1 MASHSGRQTLTQ
13 ARLLFNQQGA
23 VPGGMVAEPILRS
36 WRRCADLGFD
46 MRGVRRA
53 DLMTQGELREAQQRN
68 EALRRLSEPAIA
80 YLRRQAGGSG
90 NLVILSDA
98 QGLVLDSDGD
108 TGFAHRASRVALMP
122 GAPWDE
128 AAAGTNAI
136 GTALVEGRPIAV
148 HGAEHYFEP
157 NRILTCA
164 AVPITDSEGRT
175 LGVLDLSSQA
185 RDVRPDVL
193 ALVRG
198 AVDRIEHQLF
208 ESAYE
213 PCTVLRLHADPA
225 GLGQPG
231 EALLAFQGDLLIGAN
246 RRALQA
252 LALAATAL
260 GVYRYADVFDG
271 DIERCPDATGRVHTR
286 TGAVYHARLR
296 MPRTRAPQPPAAPL
310 SRAPGALAR
319 APAPSFDAAT
329 LGALARAVHL
339 ADAGVSILLQGET
352 GVGKEVFARQIH
364 ARGQRAAG
372 PFVAVNCAA
381 LPESLIE
388 SELFGYEDGAFT
400 GARRQG
406 SKGLLRQAHGG
417 VLFLDE
423 IGDMPLLL
431 QSRLLRVLQTR
442 EVSPLGAARPV
453 PVDFTLVCATHRP
466 LAHEGPDAPV
476 RPDLYFRIAE
486 YTVTLEPLRA
496 RADRLELL
504 RELWAAQGAGPALPP
519 AIEAVLAAYSWP
531 GNYRQLASV
540 LRTLHVLA
548 GPAGRVDADM
558 LPAEL
563 RGAAS
568 AAKIEAIA
576 SGVDT
581 SGVATSGVATSGETT
596 SGIATPGGDASRT
609 ATTTLAPAG
618 GSGDLHAMT
627 DAAIRAALAEH
638 GGSVSR
644 AARAL
649 GVHRSTVYRRG
660 AAWGLARPK

>member
-1 MASHSGRQTLTQ
+1 MASQSRQHALTQ

-23 VPGGMVAEPILRS
+23 VPGGIVAEPILRS

-53 DLMTQGELREAQQRN
+53 ELMTQGELREAQQRN
-68 EALRRLSEPAIA
+68 EALRRLSEPAMS
-80 YLRRQAGGSG
+80 YLRRQAGGNG

-108 TGFAHRASRVALMP
+108 TGFASRASRVALMP

-164 AVPITDSEGRT
+164 AVPITDSEGRM

-185 RDVRPDVL
+185 REVRPDVL
-193 ALVRG
+193 ALVRA
-198 AVDRIEHQLF
+198 AVDVIEHRLF
-208 ESAYE
+208 EQAYE
-213 PCTVLRLHADPA
+213 RYAVLRLHADA
-225 GLGQPG
+225 SGLGAPG
-231 EALLAFQGDLLIGAN
+231 EGLLAFQGDVLIGAN

-252 LALAATAL
+252 LGLAATAL

-271 DIERCPDATGRVHTR
+271 ELERCPDAAGRVQARAGTS
-286 TGAVYHARLR
+286 YHARLR
-296 MPRTRAPQPPAAPL
+296 LPRSRPPRPVAPALPL
-310 SRAPGALAR
+310 GESPTEAKRPV
-319 APAPSFDAAT
+319 APSFDAAT

-339 ADAGVSILLQGET
+339 SDAGVSILLQGET
-352 GVGKEVFARQIH
+352 GVGKEVFARELH
-364 ARGQRAAG
+364 ARGKRAAG

-453 PVDFTLVCATHRP
+453 PVDFALVCATHRP
-466 LAHEGPDAPV
+466 LAHDGADAPV

-504 RELWAAQGAGPALPP
+504 RGLWAAQGPGPMLPP
-519 AIEAVLAAYSWP
+519 HIEALLAAYSWP
-531 GNYRQLASV
+531 GNYRQLAAV
-540 LRTLHVLA
+540 LRNMHVLA
-548 GPAGRVDADM
+548 GPSGVVDADM
-558 LPAEL
+558 LPVEL
-563 RGAAS
+563 LQ
-568 AAKIEAIA
+568 AK
-576 SGVDT
+576 GLPP
-581 SGVATSGVATSGETT
+581 GLLPTT
-596 SGIATPGGDASRT
+596 GLLPTDVQPTRDAR
-609 ATTTLAPAG
+609 
-618 GSGDLHAMT
+618 HAT
-627 DAAIRAALAEH
+627 DAAAAADSGMEDLQSITDTAIRDALAAH
-638 GGSVSR
+638 GGNVSR

-649 GVHRSTVYRRG
+649 GVHRSTVYRRAG
-660 AAWGLARPK
+660 GLGLARSPGR

>member
-1 MASHSGRQTLTQ
+1 MATHSRQHALTQ

-23 VPGGMVAEPILRS
+23 VPGGLVAEPILRS

-53 DLMTQGELREAQQRN
+53 ELMTQGELREAQQRN
-68 EALRRLSEPAIA
+68 EALRRLSEPAMSL
-80 YLRRQAGGSG
+80 LRRQAGGNG
-90 NLVILSDA
+90 GLVILSDA

-108 TGFAHRASRVALMP
+108 TGFAQRASRVALMP

-175 LGVLDLSSQA
+175 LGVLDLSSPA
-185 RDVRPDVL
+185 RDLRPDVL
-193 ALVRG
+193 ELVRA
-198 AVDRIEHQLF
+198 AVDLIEHRLF
-208 ESAYE
+208 EQAYE
-213 PCTVLRLHADPA
+213 QHAVLRLHVDHA
-225 GLGQPG
+225 GLGAPG
-231 EALLAFQGDLLIGAN
+231 EGLLAFQGDLLIGAN

-252 LALAATAL
+252 LGLAPTAL
-260 GVYRYADVFDG
+260 GVYRYGDVFDG
-271 DIERCPDATGRVHTR
+271 DMERGPDAAGRVHAR
-286 TGAVYHARLR
+286 SGAVYHARLR
-296 MPRTRAPQPPAAPL
+296 WPRSRAPQAPSRPALPPAT
-310 SRAPGALAR
+310 GAR
-319 APAPSFDAAT
+319 PATPNFDAAT

-339 ADAGVSILLQGET
+339 SDAGVSILLQGET
-352 GVGKEVFARQIH
+352 GVGKEVFARELH
-364 ARGQRAAG
+364 ARGKRASG

-388 SELFGYEDGAFT
+388 SELFGYEEGAFT

-423 IGDMPLLL
+423 IGDMPLVL

-453 PVDFTLVCATHRP
+453 SVDFALVCATHRP

-504 RELWAAQGAGPALPP
+504 RGLWAAQGAGPVLP
-519 AIEAVLAAYSWP
+519 ADIEAILAAYAWP
-531 GNYRQLASV
+531 GNYRQLVAV

-548 GPAGRVDADM
+548 GPAGMVDMDM
-558 LPAEL
+558 LPADI
-563 RGAAS
+563 RS
-568 AAKIEAIA
+568 AAA
-576 SGVDT
+576 
-581 SGVATSGVATSGETT
+581 VAQPV
-596 SGIATPGGDASRT
+596 GDAD
-609 ATTTLAPAG
+609 PAN
-618 GSGDLHAMT
+618 LQAMT
-627 DAAIRAALAEH
+627 DAAIRDALAAH
-638 GGSVSR
+638 GGNVSR

-649 GVHRSTVYRRG
+649 GVHRSTLYRRAAALAASG
-660 AAWGLARPK
+660 AR

>member
-1 MASHSGRQTLTQ
+1 MATHSRQHALTQ

-23 VPGGMVAEPILRS
+23 VPGGLVAEPILRS

-53 DLMTQGELREAQQRN
+53 ELMTQGELREAQQRN
-68 EALRRLSEPAIA
+68 EALRRLSEPAMSL
-80 YLRRQAGGSG
+80 LRRLAGGNG
-90 NLVILSDA
+90 GLVILSDA

-108 TGFAHRASRVALMP
+108 TGFAQRASRVALMP

-175 LGVLDLSSQA
+175 LGVLDLSSPA
-185 RDVRPDVL
+185 RDLRPDVL
-193 ALVRG
+193 ELVRA
-198 AVDRIEHQLF
+198 AVDLIEHRLF
-208 ESAYE
+208 EQAYE
-213 PCTVLRLHADPA
+213 QHAVLRLHVDHA
-225 GLGQPG
+225 GLGAPG
-231 EALLAFQGDLLIGAN
+231 EGLLAFQGDLLIGAN

-252 LALAATAL
+252 LGLAPTAL
-260 GVYRYADVFDG
+260 GVYRYGDVFDG
-271 DIERCPDATGRVHTR
+271 DMERGPDAAGRVQAR
-286 TGAVYHARLR
+286 SGAVYHARLR
-296 MPRTRAPQPPAAPL
+296 WPRSRAPQAPARPALPPAT
-310 SRAPGALAR
+310 GAR
-319 APAPSFDAAT
+319 PATPNFDAAT

-339 ADAGVSILLQGET
+339 SDAGVSILLQGET
-352 GVGKEVFARQIH
+352 GVGKEVFARELH
-364 ARGQRAAG
+364 ARGKRASG

-388 SELFGYEDGAFT
+388 SELFGYEEGAFT

-423 IGDMPLLL
+423 IGDMPLVL

-453 PVDFTLVCATHRP
+453 SVDFALVCATHRP

-504 RELWAAQGAGPALPP
+504 RGLWAAQGAGPVLP
-519 AIEAVLAAYSWP
+519 ADIEAILAAYAWP
-531 GNYRQLASV
+531 GNYRQLVAV

-548 GPAGRVDADM
+548 GPAGMVDMDM
-558 LPAEL
+558 LPADI
-563 RGAAS
+563 RSAS
-568 AAKIEAIA
+568 AVPQ
-576 SGVDT
+576 SV
-581 SGVATSGVATSGETT
+581 
-596 SGIATPGGDASRT
+596 GDAD
-609 ATTTLAPAG
+609 PAN
-618 GSGDLHAMT
+618 LQAMT
-627 DAAIRAALAEH
+627 DAAIRDALAAH
-638 GGSVSR
+638 GGNVSR

-649 GVHRSTVYRRG
+649 GVHRSTLYRRAAALAASG
-660 AAWGLARPK
+660 AR

>member
-1 MASHSGRQTLTQ
+1 MATHSRQHALTQ

-23 VPGGMVAEPILRS
+23 VPGGLVAEPILRS

-53 DLMTQGELREAQQRN
+53 ELMTQGELREAQQRN
-68 EALRRLSEPAIA
+68 EALRRLSEPAMSL
-80 YLRRQAGGSG
+80 LRRQAGGNG
-90 NLVILSDA
+90 GLVILSDA

-108 TGFAHRASRVALMP
+108 TGFAQRASRVALMP

-175 LGVLDLSSQA
+175 LGVLDLSSPA
-185 RDVRPDVL
+185 RDLRPDVL
-193 ALVRG
+193 ELVRA
-198 AVDRIEHQLF
+198 AVDLIEHRLF
-208 ESAYE
+208 EQAYE
-213 PCTVLRLHADPA
+213 QHAVLRLHVDHA
-225 GLGQPG
+225 GLGAPG
-231 EALLAFQGDLLIGAN
+231 EGLLAFQGDLLIGAN

-252 LALAATAL
+252 LGLAPTAL
-260 GVYRYADVFDG
+260 GVYRYGDVFDG
-271 DIERCPDATGRVHTR
+271 DMERGPDAAGRVQAR
-286 TGAVYHARLR
+286 SGAVYHARLR
-296 MPRTRAPQPPAAPL
+296 WPRSRAPQAPARPALPPAT
-310 SRAPGALAR
+310 GAR
-319 APAPSFDAAT
+319 PATPNFDAAT

-339 ADAGVSILLQGET
+339 SDAGVSILLQGET
-352 GVGKEVFARQIH
+352 GVGKEVFARELH
-364 ARGQRAAG
+364 ARGKRASG

-388 SELFGYEDGAFT
+388 SELFGYEEGAFT

-423 IGDMPLLL
+423 IGDMPLVL

-453 PVDFTLVCATHRP
+453 SVDFALVCATHRP

-504 RELWAAQGAGPALPP
+504 RGLWAAQGAGPVLP
-519 AIEAVLAAYSWP
+519 ADIEAILAAYAWP
-531 GNYRQLASV
+531 GNYRQLVAV

-548 GPAGRVDADM
+548 GPAGMVDMDM
-558 LPAEL
+558 LPADI
-563 RGAAS
+563 RS
-568 AAKIEAIA
+568 AAA
-576 SGVDT
+576 
-581 SGVATSGVATSGETT
+581 VAQPV
-596 SGIATPGGDASRT
+596 GDAD
-609 ATTTLAPAG
+609 PAN
-618 GSGDLHAMT
+618 LQAMT
-627 DAAIRAALAEH
+627 DAAIRDALAAH
-638 GGSVSR
+638 GGNVSR

-649 GVHRSTVYRRG
+649 GVHRSTLYRRAAALAASG
-660 AAWGLARPK
+660 AR

>member
-1 MASHSGRQTLTQ
+1 MATHSRQHTLTQ

-46 MRGVRRA
+46 MRGVRRTE
-53 DLMTQGELREAQQRN
+53 LMTQGELREAQQRN
-68 EALRRLSEPAIA
+68 EALRRMSEPAMSM
-80 YLRRQAGGSG
+80 LRRQAGGSG
-90 NLVILSDA
+90 SLVILSDA

-108 TGFAHRASRVALMP
+108 VDFAQRASRVALMP
-122 GAPWDE
+122 GAAWDE

-164 AVPITDSEGRT
+164 AVPITDNEGRT
-175 LGVLDLSSQA
+175 VGVLDLSSQA
-185 RDVRPDVL
+185 REIRPEVL
-193 ALVRG
+193 ALVRA
-198 AVDRIEHQLF
+198 AVDLIEHRLF
-208 ESAYE
+208 EQAFD
-213 PCTVLRLHADPA
+213 PHTVLQLHTSPS
-225 GLGQPG
+225 GLGLPG
-231 EALLAFQGDLLIGAN
+231 EGLLAFEGDLLVGAN
-246 RRALQA
+246 RCALQA
-252 LALAATAL
+252 LGLAATAL
-260 GVYRYADVFDG
+260 GVYRYADVFEG
-271 DIERCPDATGRVHTR
+271 DIERGPDAAGRVLTR
-286 TGAVYHARLR
+286 AGAAYHARLR
-296 MPRTRAPQPPAAPL
+296 RPPVRARQAPAAPVAPPAA
-310 SRAPGALAR
+310 SRPAAPN
-319 APAPSFDAAT
+319 FDAAT

-339 ADAGVSILLQGET
+339 SDAGVSILLQGET
-352 GVGKEVFARQIH
+352 GAGKEVFARELH
-364 ARGQRAAG
+364 ARSKRAAG

-453 PVDFTLVCATHRP
+453 PVDFALVCATHRP
-466 LAHEGPDAPV
+466 LAHADADTQGVDTPV

-486 YTVTLEPLRA
+486 YTVTLAPLRA

-504 RELWAAQGAGPALPP
+504 RGLWAAQGAGPRLPP
-519 AIEAVLAAYSWP
+519 DIEAVLLAYSWP
-531 GNYRQLASV
+531 GNYRQMAAV

-558 LPAEL
+558 LPADI
-563 RGAAS
+563 RATPAPAPGAAGDS
-568 AAKIEAIA
+568 AN
-576 SGVDT
+576 
-581 SGVATSGVATSGETT
+581 
-596 SGIATPGGDASRT
+596 
-609 ATTTLAPAG
+609 LQ
-618 GSGDLHAMT
+618 AMT
-627 DAAIRAALAEH
+627 DAAIRDALAAH
-638 GGSVSR
+638 GGNVSR

-649 GVHRSTVYRRG
+649 GVHRSTLYRRMN
-660 AAWGLARPK
+660 A

>member
-1 MASHSGRQTLTQ
+1 MATHSRQHALTQ

-23 VPGGMVAEPILRS
+23 VPGGLVAEPILRS

-53 DLMTQGELREAQQRN
+53 ELMTQGELREAQQRN
-68 EALRRLSEPAIA
+68 EALRRLSEPAMSL
-80 YLRRQAGGSG
+80 LRRQAGGNG
-90 NLVILSDA
+90 GLVILSDA

-108 TGFAHRASRVALMP
+108 TGFAQRASRVALMP

-175 LGVLDLSSQA
+175 LGVLDLSSPA
-185 RDVRPDVL
+185 RDLRPDVL
-193 ALVRG
+193 ELVRA
-198 AVDRIEHQLF
+198 AVDLIEHRLF
-208 ESAYE
+208 EQAYE
-213 PCTVLRLHADPA
+213 QHAVLRLHVDHA
-225 GLGQPG
+225 GLGAPG
-231 EALLAFQGDLLIGAN
+231 EGLLAFQGDLLIGAN

-252 LALAATAL
+252 LGLAPTAL
-260 GVYRYADVFDG
+260 GVYRYGDVFDG
-271 DIERCPDATGRVHTR
+271 DMERGPDAAGRVQAR
-286 TGAVYHARLR
+286 SGAVYHARLR
-296 MPRTRAPQPPAAPL
+296 WPRSRAPQAPARPALPPAT
-310 SRAPGALAR
+310 GAR
-319 APAPSFDAAT
+319 PATPNFDAAT

-339 ADAGVSILLQGET
+339 SDAGVSILLQGET
-352 GVGKEVFARQIH
+352 GVGKEVFARELH
-364 ARGQRAAG
+364 ARGKRASG

-388 SELFGYEDGAFT
+388 SELFGYEEGAFT

-423 IGDMPLLL
+423 IGDMPLVL

-453 PVDFTLVCATHRP
+453 SVDFALVCATHRP

-504 RELWAAQGAGPALPP
+504 RGLWAAQGAGPVLP
-519 AIEAVLAAYSWP
+519 ADIEAILAAYAWP
-531 GNYRQLASV
+531 GNYRQLVAV

-548 GPAGRVDADM
+548 GPAGMVDMDM
-558 LPAEL
+558 LPADI
-563 RGAAS
+563 RSAS
-568 AAKIEAIA
+568 A
-576 SGVDT
+576 
-581 SGVATSGVATSGETT
+581 VAQPV
-596 SGIATPGGDASRT
+596 GDAD
-609 ATTTLAPAG
+609 PAN
-618 GSGDLHAMT
+618 LQAMT
-627 DAAIRAALAEH
+627 DAAIRDALAAH
-638 GGSVSR
+638 GGNVSR

-649 GVHRSTVYRRG
+649 GVHRSTLYRRAAALAASG
-660 AAWGLARPK
+660 AR

>member
-1 MASHSGRQTLTQ
+1 MATHSRQHALTQ

-23 VPGGMVAEPILRS
+23 VPGGLVAEPILRS

-53 DLMTQGELREAQQRN
+53 ELMTQGELREAQQRN
-68 EALRRLSEPAIA
+68 EALRRLSEPAMSL
-80 YLRRQAGGSG
+80 LRRQAGGNG
-90 NLVILSDA
+90 GLVILSDA

-108 TGFAHRASRVALMP
+108 TGFAQRASRVALMP

-175 LGVLDLSSQA
+175 LGVLDLSSPA
-185 RDVRPDVL
+185 RDLRPDVL
-193 ALVRG
+193 ELVRA
-198 AVDRIEHQLF
+198 AVDLIEHRLF
-208 ESAYE
+208 EQAYE
-213 PCTVLRLHADPA
+213 QHAVLRLHVDHA
-225 GLGQPG
+225 GLGAPG
-231 EALLAFQGDLLIGAN
+231 EGLLAFQGDLLIGAN

-252 LALAATAL
+252 LGLAPTAL
-260 GVYRYADVFDG
+260 GVYRYGDVFDG
-271 DIERCPDATGRVHTR
+271 DMERGPDAAGRVQAR
-286 TGAVYHARLR
+286 SGAVYYARLR
-296 MPRTRAPQPPAAPL
+296 WPRSRAPQAPARPALPPAT
-310 SRAPGALAR
+310 GAR
-319 APAPSFDAAT
+319 PATPNFDAAT

-339 ADAGVSILLQGET
+339 SDAGVSILLQGET
-352 GVGKEVFARQIH
+352 GVGKEVFARELH
-364 ARGQRAAG
+364 ARGKRASG

-388 SELFGYEDGAFT
+388 SELFGYEEGAFT

-423 IGDMPLLL
+423 IGDMPLVL

-453 PVDFTLVCATHRP
+453 SVDFALVCATHRP

-504 RELWAAQGAGPALPP
+504 RGLWAAQGAGPVLP
-519 AIEAVLAAYSWP
+519 ADIEAILAAYAWP
-531 GNYRQLASV
+531 GNYRQLVAV

-548 GPAGRVDADM
+548 GPAGMVDMDM
-558 LPAEL
+558 LPADI
-563 RGAAS
+563 RSAS
-568 AAKIEAIA
+568 AVPQ
-576 SGVDT
+576 SV
-581 SGVATSGVATSGETT
+581 
-596 SGIATPGGDASRT
+596 GDAD
-609 ATTTLAPAG
+609 PAN
-618 GSGDLHAMT
+618 LQAMT
-627 DAAIRAALAEH
+627 DAAIRDALAAH
-638 GGSVSR
+638 GGNVSR

-649 GVHRSTVYRRG
+649 GVHRSTLYRRAAALAASG
-660 AAWGLARPK
+660 AR

>member
-1 MASHSGRQTLTQ
+1 MATQSRQHALTQ

-23 VPGGMVAEPILRS
+23 VPGGIVAEPILRS

-53 DLMTQGELREAQQRN
+53 ELMTQGELREAQQRN
-68 EALRRLSEPAIA
+68 EALRRLSEPAMS
-80 YLRRQAGGSG
+80 YLRREAGGSG

-98 QGLVLDSDGD
+98 QGLVLDSGGD
-108 TGFAHRASRVALMP
+108 TGFASRASRVALMP

-185 RDVRPDVL
+185 RDIRPDVL
-193 ALVRG
+193 ERVRA
-198 AVDRIEHQLF
+198 AVDLIEHRLF
-208 ESAYE
+208 EQTYE
-213 PCTVLRLHADPA
+213 HHAVLRLHTDHS
-225 GLGQPG
+225 GLGAPG
-231 EALLAFQGDLLIGAN
+231 EGLLAFQGDLLIGAN

-252 LALAATAL
+252 LGMAATAL

-271 DIERCPDATGRVHTR
+271 DLDRCPDAAGRVHAR
-286 TGAVYHARLR
+286 TGASYHARLR
-296 MPRTRAPQPPAAPL
+296 LPRTRAPQPVAPALPPAGSP
-310 SRAPGALAR
+310 RPV
-319 APAPSFDAAT
+319 APSFDAAT

-352 GVGKEVFARQIH
+352 GVGKEVFARQLH
-364 ARGQRAAG
+364 ARSKRASG

-423 IGDMPLLL
+423 IGDMPLML

-453 PVDFTLVCATHRP
+453 AVDFALVCATHRP
-466 LAHEGPDAPV
+466 LAHAGPDAPV

-486 YTVTLEPLRA
+486 YTVTLEPLRT

-504 RELWAAQGAGPALPP
+504 RALWTAQGPGPVLPP
-519 AIEAVLAAYSWP
+519 QIEARLAAYPWP
-531 GNYRQLASV
+531 GNYRQLAAV

-548 GPAGRVDADM
+548 GPSGVVDADM

-563 RGAAS
+563 AL
-568 AAKIEAIA
+568 
-576 SGVDT
+576 
-581 SGVATSGVATSGETT
+581 
-596 SGIATPGGDASRT
+596 PGGQGRVADAPPSGGGT
-609 ATTTLAPAG
+609 A
-618 GSGDLHAMT
+618 DLQSMA
-627 DAAIRAALAEH
+627 DAAIRDALAAH
-638 GGSVSR
+638 GGNVSR
-644 AARAL
+644 AARML
-649 GVHRSTVYRRG
+649 GVHRSTVYRR
-660 AAWGLARPK
+660 AAAMGLVRQR

>member
-1 MASHSGRQTLTQ
+1 MATHSRQHALTQ

-23 VPGGMVAEPILRS
+23 VPGGLVAEPILRS

-53 DLMTQGELREAQQRN
+53 ELMTQGELREAQQRN
-68 EALRRLSEPAIA
+68 EALRRLSEPAMSL
-80 YLRRQAGGSG
+80 LRRQAGGNG
-90 NLVILSDA
+90 GLVILSDA

-108 TGFAHRASRVALMP
+108 TGFAQRASRVALMP

-175 LGVLDLSSQA
+175 LGVLDLSSPA
-185 RDVRPDVL
+185 RDLRPDVL
-193 ALVRG
+193 ELVRA
-198 AVDRIEHQLF
+198 AVDLIEHRLF
-208 ESAYE
+208 EQAYE
-213 PCTVLRLHADPA
+213 QHAVLRLHVDHA
-225 GLGQPG
+225 GLGAPG
-231 EALLAFQGDLLIGAN
+231 EGLLAFQGDLLIGAN

-252 LALAATAL
+252 LGLAPTAL
-260 GVYRYADVFDG
+260 GVYRYGDVFDG
-271 DIERCPDATGRVHTR
+271 DMERGPDAAGRVQAR
-286 TGAVYHARLR
+286 SGAVYHARLR
-296 MPRTRAPQPPAAPL
+296 WPRSRAPQAPARPALPPAA
-310 SRAPGALAR
+310 GAR
-319 APAPSFDAAT
+319 PATPNFDAAT

-339 ADAGVSILLQGET
+339 SDAGVSILLQGET
-352 GVGKEVFARQIH
+352 GVGKEVFARELH
-364 ARGQRAAG
+364 ARGKRASG

-388 SELFGYEDGAFT
+388 SELFGYEEGAFT

-423 IGDMPLLL
+423 IGDMPLVL

-453 PVDFTLVCATHRP
+453 SVDFALVCATHRP

-504 RELWAAQGAGPALPP
+504 RGLWAAQGAGPVLP
-519 AIEAVLAAYSWP
+519 ADIEAILAAYAWP
-531 GNYRQLASV
+531 GNYRQLMAV

-548 GPAGRVDADM
+548 GPAGMVDMDM
-558 LPAEL
+558 LPADI
-563 RGAAS
+563 RSAS
-568 AAKIEAIA
+568 AVPQ
-576 SGVDT
+576 SV
-581 SGVATSGVATSGETT
+581 
-596 SGIATPGGDASRT
+596 GDAD
-609 ATTTLAPAG
+609 PAN
-618 GSGDLHAMT
+618 LQAMT
-627 DAAIRAALAEH
+627 DAAIRDALAAH
-638 GGSVSR
+638 GGNVSR

-649 GVHRSTVYRRG
+649 GVHRSTLYRRAAALAASG
-660 AAWGLARPK
+660 AR

>member
-1 MASHSGRQTLTQ
+1 MATHSRQHALTQ

-23 VPGGMVAEPILRS
+23 VPGGLVAEPILRS

-53 DLMTQGELREAQQRN
+53 ELMTQGELREAQQRN
-68 EALRRLSEPAIA
+68 EALRRLSEPAMSL
-80 YLRRQAGGSG
+80 LRRQAGGNG
-90 NLVILSDA
+90 GLVILSDA

-108 TGFAHRASRVALMP
+108 TGFAQRASRVALMP

-175 LGVLDLSSQA
+175 LGVLDLSSPA
-185 RDVRPDVL
+185 RDLRPDVL
-193 ALVRG
+193 ELVRA
-198 AVDRIEHQLF
+198 AVDLIEHRLF
-208 ESAYE
+208 EQAYE
-213 PCTVLRLHADPA
+213 QHAVLRLHVDHA
-225 GLGQPG
+225 GLGAPG
-231 EALLAFQGDLLIGAN
+231 EGLLAFQGDLLIGAN

-252 LALAATAL
+252 LGLAPTAL
-260 GVYRYADVFDG
+260 GVYRYGDVFDG
-271 DIERCPDATGRVHTR
+271 DMERGPDAAGRVQAR
-286 TGAVYHARLR
+286 SGAVYHARLR
-296 MPRTRAPQPPAAPL
+296 WPRSRAPQAPARPALPPAT
-310 SRAPGALAR
+310 GAR
-319 APAPSFDAAT
+319 PATPNFDAAT

-339 ADAGVSILLQGET
+339 SDAGVSILLQGET
-352 GVGKEVFARQIH
+352 GVGKEVFARELH
-364 ARGQRAAG
+364 ARGKRASG

-388 SELFGYEDGAFT
+388 SELFGYEEGAFT

-423 IGDMPLLL
+423 IGDMPLVL

-453 PVDFTLVCATHRP
+453 SVDFALVCATHRP

-504 RELWAAQGAGPALPP
+504 RGLWAAQGAGP
-519 AIEAVLAAYSWP
+519 VLAADIEAILAAYAWP
-531 GNYRQLASV
+531 GNYRQLVAV

-548 GPAGRVDADM
+548 GPAGMVDMDM
-558 LPAEL
+558 LPADI
-563 RGAAS
+563 RS
-568 AAKIEAIA
+568 AAA
-576 SGVDT
+576 
-581 SGVATSGVATSGETT
+581 VAQPV
-596 SGIATPGGDASRT
+596 GDAD
-609 ATTTLAPAG
+609 PAN
-618 GSGDLHAMT
+618 LQAMT
-627 DAAIRAALAEH
+627 DAAIRDALAAH
-638 GGSVSR
+638 GGNVSR

-649 GVHRSTVYRRG
+649 GVHRSTLYRRAAALAASG
-660 AAWGLARPK
+660 AR

>member
-1 MASHSGRQTLTQ
+1 MATHSRRHALTQ
-13 ARLLFNQQGA
+13 ARLLFNQQGV

-53 DLMTQGELREAQQRN
+53 ELMTQGELREAQQRN
-68 EALRRLSEPAIA
+68 EALRRMSEPAMSF
-80 YLRRQAGGSG
+80 LRRQAGGSG

-98 QGLVLDSDGD
+98 QGLVLDSGGD

-136 GTALVEGRPIAV
+136 GTALIEGRPIAV

-185 RDVRPDVL
+185 RDIRPDVL
-193 ALVRG
+193 ELVRE

-208 ESAYE
+208 EQAYE
-213 PCTVLRLHADPA
+213 QSAVLRLHADHS
-225 GLGQPG
+225 GLGSPG
-231 EALLAFQGDLLIGAN
+231 EALLAFQGDLLVGAN
-246 RRALQA
+246 RRALHA
-252 LALAATAL
+252 LGLASTAL
-260 GVYRYADVFDG
+260 GVYRYGDVFDG
-271 DIERCPDATGRVHTR
+271 DIERCPDAAGRVQTR
-286 TGAVYHARLR
+286 LGAVYHARLR
-296 MPRTRAPQPPAAPL
+296 WPRARAPQAPLAPALPVARPAAPC
-310 SRAPGALAR
+310 
-319 APAPSFDAAT
+319 FDAAT
-329 LGALARAVHL
+329 MGALARAVHL
-339 ADAGVSILLQGET
+339 SDAGVSILLQGET
-352 GVGKEVFARQIH
+352 GVGKEVFARQMH
-364 ARGQRAAG
+364 ARGKRASG

-453 PVDFTLVCATHRP
+453 AVDFTLVCATHRP

-496 RADRLELL
+496 RPDRLALL
-504 RELWAAQGAGPALPP
+504 RNLWAAQGEGPALPP
-519 AIEAVLAAYSWP
+519 AIEAILAAYPWP
-531 GNYRQLASV
+531 GNYRQLVAV

-558 LPAEL
+558 LPADI
-563 RGAAS
+563 RGAAAVPPPLGS
-568 AAKIEAIA
+568 
-576 SGVDT
+576 D
-581 SGVATSGVATSGETT
+581 
-596 SGIATPGGDASRT
+596 
-609 ATTTLAPAG
+609 PAN
-618 GSGDLHAMT
+618 LQLMT
-627 DAAIRAALAEH
+627 DAAIRDTLAAND
-638 GGSVSR
+638 GNVSR

-649 GVHRSTVYRRG
+649 GVHRSTVYRR
-660 AAWGLARPK
+660 AAALGLVARQR

>member
-1 MASHSGRQTLTQ
+1 MATHSRQQALTQ

-53 DLMTQGELREAQQRN
+53 ELMTQGELREAQQRN
-68 EALRRLSEPAIA
+68 EALRRMSDPAMSM
-80 YLRRQAGGSG
+80 LRRQAGGSG
-90 NLVILSDA
+90 SLVILSDA
-98 QGLVLDSDGD
+98 QGLVLDTDGD
-108 TGFAHRASRVALMP
+108 TGFAQRASRVALMP

-175 LGVLDLSSQA
+175 VGVLDLSSQA
-185 RDVRPDVL
+185 REIRPEML
-193 ALVRG
+193 ELVRA
-198 AVDRIEHQLF
+198 AVDLIEHNLF
-208 ESAYE
+208 EQAYE
-213 PCTVLRLHADPA
+213 QHAVLRLHTDHS
-225 GLGQPG
+225 GLGMPG
-231 EALLAFQGDLLIGAN
+231 EGLLAFDGDRLVGAN

-252 LALAATAL
+252 LGLAPTAL
-260 GVYRYADVFDG
+260 GVYRYADVFEG
-271 DIERCPDATGRVHTR
+271 DIERCPDAAGRVQAR
-286 TGAVYHARLR
+286 SGAVYHARLR
-296 MPRTRAPQPPAAPL
+296 WPRSRARQAPAPALPPAAATRPA
-310 SRAPGALAR
+310 APN
-319 APAPSFDAAT
+319 FDAAT

-339 ADAGVSILLQGET
+339 SDAGVAILLQGET
-352 GVGKEVFARQIH
+352 GVGKEVFARQLH
-364 ARGQRAAG
+364 ARGKRAAG

-423 IGDMPLLL
+423 IGDMPLML

-453 PVDFTLVCATHRP
+453 PVDFALVCATHRP
-466 LAHEGPDAPV
+466 LAHEGQDAPV

-496 RADRLELL
+496 RPDRLELL
-504 RELWAAQGAGPALPP
+504 RGLWAAHGAGPVLPP
-519 AIEAVLAAYSWP
+519 DIEAILEAYPWP
-531 GNYRQLASV
+531 GNYRQMVAV

-548 GPAGRVDADM
+548 GPAGVVDADM
-558 LPAEL
+558 LPADIRGAQAAASSPESGDPASL
-563 RGAAS
+563 RG
-568 AAKIEAIA
+568 
-576 SGVDT
+576 
-581 SGVATSGVATSGETT
+581 
-596 SGIATPGGDASRT
+596 
-609 ATTTLAPAG
+609 L
-618 GSGDLHAMT
+618 T
-627 DAAIRAALAEH
+627 DAAIRAALAAH
-638 GGSVSR
+638 GGNVSR

-649 GVHRSTVYRRG
+649 GLHRSTLYRR
-660 AAWGLARPK
+660 AAAMASPRARQDAD

>member
-1 MASHSGRQTLTQ
+1 MATHSRQHALTQ

-53 DLMTQGELREAQQRN
+53 ELMTQGELREAQQRN
-68 EALRRLSEPAIA
+68 EALRRLSEPAMSM
-80 YLRRQAGGSG
+80 LRREAGGSDG
-90 NLVILSDA
+90 LVILSDA

-108 TGFAHRASRVALMP
+108 TGFAQRASRVALMP

-175 LGVLDLSSQA
+175 LGVLDLSSPA
-185 RDVRPDVL
+185 RDLRPDVL
-193 ALVRG
+193 ELVRA
-198 AVDRIEHQLF
+198 AVDLIEHRLF
-208 ESAYE
+208 EQAYE
-213 PCTVLRLHADPA
+213 QHAVLRLHVDHS
-225 GLGQPG
+225 GLGAPG
-231 EALLAFQGDLLIGAN
+231 EGLLAFQGDLLIGAN

-252 LALAATAL
+252 LGLAPTAL

-271 DIERCPDATGRVHTR
+271 EMERCPDAAGRVLTR
-286 TGAVYHARLR
+286 SGAVYHARLR
-296 MPRTRAPQPPAAPL
+296 WPRSRAPQAPARPLLPPAAGP
-310 SRAPGALAR
+310 RPAAPN
-319 APAPSFDAAT
+319 FDAAT

-339 ADAGVSILLQGET
+339 SDAGVSILLQGET
-352 GVGKEVFARQIH
+352 GVGKEVFARQLH
-364 ARGQRAAG
+364 ARSKRASG

-423 IGDMPLLL
+423 IGDMPLML

-453 PVDFTLVCATHRP
+453 SVDFALVCATHRP

-504 RELWAAQGAGPALPP
+504 RGLWAAQGAGPVLPP
-519 AIEAVLAAYSWP
+519 DIEAILVAYAWP
-531 GNYRQLASV
+531 GNYRQLVAV

-548 GPAGRVDADM
+548 GPAGMVDADM
-558 LPAEL
+558 LPADI
-563 RGAAS
+563 RGAA
-568 AAKIEAIA
+568 AAPP
-576 SGVDT
+576 
-581 SGVATSGVATSGETT
+581 AT
-596 SGIATPGGDASRT
+596 GGDGD
-609 ATTTLAPAG
+609 PAN
-618 GSGDLHAMT
+618 LQAMT
-627 DAAIRAALAEH
+627 DAAIREALAAH
-638 GGSVSR
+638 GGNVSR

-649 GVHRSTVYRRG
+649 GVHRSTLYRR
-660 AAWGLARPK
+660 AAALASPRAR

>member
-1 MASHSGRQTLTQ
+1 MATHSRQHALTQ

-23 VPGGMVAEPILRS
+23 VPGGLVAEPILRS

-53 DLMTQGELREAQQRN
+53 ELMTQGELREAQQRN
-68 EALRRLSEPAIA
+68 EALRRLSEPAMSL
-80 YLRRQAGGSG
+80 LRRQAGGNG
-90 NLVILSDA
+90 GLVILSDA

-108 TGFAHRASRVALMP
+108 TGFAQRASRVALMP

-175 LGVLDLSSQA
+175 LGVLDLSSPA
-185 RDVRPDVL
+185 RDLRPDVL
-193 ALVRG
+193 ELVRA
-198 AVDRIEHQLF
+198 AVDLIEHRLF
-208 ESAYE
+208 EQAYE
-213 PCTVLRLHADPA
+213 QHAVLRLHVDHA
-225 GLGQPG
+225 GLGAPG
-231 EALLAFQGDLLIGAN
+231 EGLLAFQGDLLIGAN

-252 LALAATAL
+252 LGLAPTAL
-260 GVYRYADVFDG
+260 GVYRYGDVFDG
-271 DIERCPDATGRVHTR
+271 DMERGPDAAGRVQAR
-286 TGAVYHARLR
+286 SGAVYHARLR
-296 MPRTRAPQPPAAPL
+296 WPRSRAPQAPARPALPPAT
-310 SRAPGALAR
+310 GAR
-319 APAPSFDAAT
+319 PATPNFDAAT

-339 ADAGVSILLQGET
+339 SDAGVSILLQGET
-352 GVGKEVFARQIH
+352 GVGKEVFARELH
-364 ARGQRAAG
+364 ARGKRASG

-388 SELFGYEDGAFT
+388 SELFGYEEGAFT

-423 IGDMPLLL
+423 IGDMPLVL

-453 PVDFTLVCATHRP
+453 SVDFALVCATHRP

-504 RELWAAQGAGPALPP
+504 RGLWAAQGAGPVLP
-519 AIEAVLAAYSWP
+519 ADIEAILAAYAWP
-531 GNYRQLASV
+531 GNYRQLVAV

-548 GPAGRVDADM
+548 GPAGMVDMDM
-558 LPAEL
+558 LPADI
-563 RGAAS
+563 RS
-568 AAKIEAIA
+568 AAA
-576 SGVDT
+576 
-581 SGVATSGVATSGETT
+581 VAQPV
-596 SGIATPGGDASRT
+596 GDAE
-609 ATTTLAPAG
+609 PAN
-618 GSGDLHAMT
+618 LQAMT
-627 DAAIRAALAEH
+627 DAAIRDALAAH
-638 GGSVSR
+638 GGNVSR

-649 GVHRSTVYRRG
+649 GVHRSTLFRRAAALAASG
-660 AAWGLARPK
+660 AR

>member
-1 MASHSGRQTLTQ
+1 MATHSRQQALTQ

-53 DLMTQGELREAQQRN
+53 ELMTQGELREAQQRN
-68 EALRRLSEPAIA
+68 EALRRMSDPAMSM
-80 YLRRQAGGSG
+80 LRRQAGGSG
-90 NLVILSDA
+90 SLVILSDA
-98 QGLVLDSDGD
+98 QGLVLDTDGD
-108 TGFAHRASRVALMP
+108 TGFAQRASRVALMP

-175 LGVLDLSSQA
+175 VGVLDLSSQA
-185 RDVRPDVL
+185 REIRPEML
-193 ALVRG
+193 ELVRA
-198 AVDRIEHQLF
+198 AVDLIEHNLF
-208 ESAYE
+208 EQAYE
-213 PCTVLRLHADPA
+213 QHAVLRLHTDHS
-225 GLGQPG
+225 GLGMPG
-231 EALLAFQGDLLIGAN
+231 EGLLAFDGDRLVGAN

-252 LALAATAL
+252 LGLAPTAL
-260 GVYRYADVFDG
+260 GVYRYADVFEG
-271 DIERCPDATGRVHTR
+271 DIERCPDAAGRVQARSGT
-286 TGAVYHARLR
+286 VYHARLR
-296 MPRTRAPQPPAAPL
+296 WPRSRARQAPAPALPPAAATRPA
-310 SRAPGALAR
+310 APN
-319 APAPSFDAAT
+319 FDAAT

-339 ADAGVSILLQGET
+339 SDAGVAILLQGET
-352 GVGKEVFARQIH
+352 GVGKEVFARQLH
-364 ARGQRAAG
+364 ARGKRAAG

-423 IGDMPLLL
+423 IGDMPLML

-453 PVDFTLVCATHRP
+453 PVDFALVCATHRP
-466 LAHEGPDAPV
+466 LAHEGQDAPV

-496 RADRLELL
+496 RPDRLELL
-504 RELWAAQGAGPALPP
+504 RGLWAAHGAGPVLPP
-519 AIEAVLAAYSWP
+519 DIEAILEAYPWP
-531 GNYRQLASV
+531 GNYRQMVAV

-548 GPAGRVDADM
+548 GPAGVVDADM
-558 LPAEL
+558 LPADI
-563 RGAAS
+563 RGAQAAAS
-568 AAKIEAIA
+568 SLE
-576 SGVDT
+576 
-581 SGVATSGVATSGETT
+581 
-596 SGIATPGGDASRT
+596 
-609 ATTTLAPAG
+609 
-618 GSGDLHAMT
+618 SGDPASLQGLT
-627 DAAIRAALAEH
+627 DAAIRAALAAH
-638 GGSVSR
+638 GGNVSR

-649 GVHRSTVYRRG
+649 GLHRSTLYRR
-660 AAWGLARPK
+660 AAAMASPRARQDAD

>member
-1 MASHSGRQTLTQ
+1 MATHSRQHALTQ

-23 VPGGMVAEPILRS
+23 VPGGLVAEPILRS

-53 DLMTQGELREAQQRN
+53 ELMTQGELREAQQRN
-68 EALRRLSEPAIA
+68 EALRRLSEPAMSL
-80 YLRRQAGGSG
+80 LRRQAGGNG
-90 NLVILSDA
+90 GLVILSDA

-108 TGFAHRASRVALMP
+108 TGFAQRASRVALMP

-175 LGVLDLSSQA
+175 LGVLDLSSPA
-185 RDVRPDVL
+185 RDLRPDVL
-193 ALVRG
+193 ELVRA
-198 AVDRIEHQLF
+198 AVDLIEHRLF
-208 ESAYE
+208 EQAYE
-213 PCTVLRLHADPA
+213 QHAVLRLHVDQA
-225 GLGQPG
+225 GLGAPG
-231 EALLAFQGDLLIGAN
+231 EGLLAFQGDLLIGAN

-252 LALAATAL
+252 LGLAPTAL
-260 GVYRYADVFDG
+260 GVYRYGDVFDG
-271 DIERCPDATGRVHTR
+271 DMERGPDAAGRVQAR
-286 TGAVYHARLR
+286 SGAVYHARLR
-296 MPRTRAPQPPAAPL
+296 WPRSRAPQAPSRPALPPAT
-310 SRAPGALAR
+310 GAR
-319 APAPSFDAAT
+319 PATPNFDAAT

-339 ADAGVSILLQGET
+339 SDAGVSILLQGET
-352 GVGKEVFARQIH
+352 GVGKEVFARELH
-364 ARGQRAAG
+364 ARGKRASG

-388 SELFGYEDGAFT
+388 SELFGYEEGAFT

-423 IGDMPLLL
+423 IGDMPLVL

-453 PVDFTLVCATHRP
+453 SVDFALVCATHRP

-504 RELWAAQGAGPALPP
+504 RGLWAAQGAGPVLP
-519 AIEAVLAAYSWP
+519 ADIEAILAAYAWP
-531 GNYRQLASV
+531 GNYRQLVAV

-548 GPAGRVDADM
+548 GPAGMVDMDM
-558 LPAEL
+558 LPADI
-563 RGAAS
+563 RS
-568 AAKIEAIA
+568 AAA
-576 SGVDT
+576 
-581 SGVATSGVATSGETT
+581 VAQPV
-596 SGIATPGGDASRT
+596 GDAD
-609 ATTTLAPAG
+609 PAN
-618 GSGDLHAMT
+618 LQAMT
-627 DAAIRAALAEH
+627 DAAIRDALAAH
-638 GGSVSR
+638 GGNVSR

-649 GVHRSTVYRRG
+649 GVHRSTLYRRAAALAASG
-660 AAWGLARPK
+660 AR

>member
-1 MASHSGRQTLTQ
+1 MASQSRQHALTQ

-23 VPGGMVAEPILRS
+23 VPGGIVAEPILRS

-53 DLMTQGELREAQQRN
+53 ELMTQGELREAQQRN
-68 EALRRLSEPAIA
+68 EALRRLSEPAMS
-80 YLRRQAGGSG
+80 YLRRQAGGNG

-108 TGFAHRASRVALMP
+108 TGFASRASRVALMP

-164 AVPITDSEGRT
+164 AVPITDSEGRM

-193 ALVRG
+193 ALVRA
-198 AVDRIEHQLF
+198 AVDVIEHRLF
-208 ESAYE
+208 EEAYE
-213 PCTVLRLHADPA
+213 HYAVLRLHADA
-225 GLGQPG
+225 SGLGAPG
-231 EALLAFQGDLLIGAN
+231 EGLLAFQGDVLIGAN

-252 LALAATAL
+252 LGLAATAL

-271 DIERCPDATGRVHTR
+271 ELERCPDAAGRVQARAGTS
-286 TGAVYHARLR
+286 YHARLR
-296 MPRTRAPQPPAAPL
+296 LPRSRPPRPVAPALPL
-310 SRAPGALAR
+310 GESPTEAKRPV
-319 APAPSFDAAT
+319 APSFDAAT

-339 ADAGVSILLQGET
+339 SDAGVSILLQGET
-352 GVGKEVFARQIH
+352 GVGKEVFARELH
-364 ARGQRAAG
+364 ARGKRAAG

-453 PVDFTLVCATHRP
+453 PVDFALVCATHRP
-466 LAHEGPDAPV
+466 LAHEGADAPV

-504 RELWAAQGAGPALPP
+504 RGLWAAQGPGPMLPP
-519 AIEAVLAAYSWP
+519 HIEALLAAYSWP
-531 GNYRQLASV
+531 GNYRQLAAV
-540 LRTLHVLA
+540 LRNMHVLA
-548 GPAGRVDADM
+548 GPSGVVDADM

-563 RGAAS
+563 LQAKGLPRDVLPTGLLATDVQPAMDARHATDVAA
-568 AAKIEAIA
+568 AAAD
-576 SGVDT
+576 SGMEDLQSITDT
-581 SGVATSGVATSGETT
+581 
-596 SGIATPGGDASRT
+596 
-609 ATTTLAPAG
+609 
-618 GSGDLHAMT
+618 
-627 DAAIRAALAEH
+627 AIRDALAAH
-638 GGSVSR
+638 GGNVSR

-649 GVHRSTVYRRG
+649 GVHRSTVYRRAG
-660 AAWGLARPK
+660 GLGLPRSPSR

>member
-1 MASHSGRQTLTQ
+1 MATHSRQHALTQ

-23 VPGGMVAEPILRS
+23 VPGGLVAEPILRS

-53 DLMTQGELREAQQRN
+53 ELMTQGELREAQQRN
-68 EALRRLSEPAIA
+68 EALRRLSEPAMSL
-80 YLRRQAGGSG
+80 LRRQAGGNG
-90 NLVILSDA
+90 GLVILSDA

-108 TGFAHRASRVALMP
+108 TGFAQRASRVALMP

-175 LGVLDLSSQA
+175 LGVLDLSSPA
-185 RDVRPDVL
+185 RDLRPDVL
-193 ALVRG
+193 ELVRA
-198 AVDRIEHQLF
+198 AVDLIEHRLF
-208 ESAYE
+208 EQAYE
-213 PCTVLRLHADPA
+213 QHAVLRLHVDHA
-225 GLGQPG
+225 GLGAPG
-231 EALLAFQGDLLIGAN
+231 EGLLAFQGDLLIGAN

-252 LALAATAL
+252 LGLAPTAL
-260 GVYRYADVFDG
+260 GVYRYGDVFDG
-271 DIERCPDATGRVHTR
+271 DMERGPDAAGRVQAR
-286 TGAVYHARLR
+286 SGAVYHARLR
-296 MPRTRAPQPPAAPL
+296 WPRSRAPQAPARPALPPARPALPP
-310 SRAPGALAR
+310 ATGAR
-319 APAPSFDAAT
+319 PATPNFDAAT

-339 ADAGVSILLQGET
+339 SDAGVSILLQGET
-352 GVGKEVFARQIH
+352 GVGKEVFARELH
-364 ARGQRAAG
+364 ARGKRASG

-388 SELFGYEDGAFT
+388 SELFGYEEGAFT

-423 IGDMPLLL
+423 IGDMPLVL

-453 PVDFTLVCATHRP
+453 SVDFALVCATHRP

-504 RELWAAQGAGPALPP
+504 RGLWAAQGAGPVLP
-519 AIEAVLAAYSWP
+519 ADIEAILAAYAWP
-531 GNYRQLASV
+531 GNYRQLVAV

-548 GPAGRVDADM
+548 GPAGMVDMDM
-558 LPAEL
+558 LPADI
-563 RGAAS
+563 RS
-568 AAKIEAIA
+568 AAA
-576 SGVDT
+576 
-581 SGVATSGVATSGETT
+581 VAQSV
-596 SGIATPGGDASRT
+596 GDAD
-609 ATTTLAPAG
+609 PAN
-618 GSGDLHAMT
+618 LQAMT
-627 DAAIRAALAEH
+627 DAAIRDALAAH
-638 GGSVSR
+638 GGNVSR

-649 GVHRSTVYRRG
+649 GVHRSTLYRRAAALAASG
-660 AAWGLARPK
+660 AR

>member
-1 MASHSGRQTLTQ
+1 MATHSRQHALTQ

-23 VPGGMVAEPILRS
+23 VPGGVVAEPILRS

-53 DLMTQGELREAQQRN
+53 ELMTQGELREAQQRN
-68 EALRRLSEPAIA
+68 EALRRLSEPAMS

-136 GTALVEGRPIAV
+136 GTALVEGRATTV

-193 ALVRG
+193 EQVRA
-198 AVDRIEHQLF
+198 AVDVIEHRLF
-208 ESAYE
+208 EEAYAHHA
-213 PCTVLRLHADPA
+213 VLRLHGDHS
-225 GLGQPG
+225 GLGAPG
-231 EALLAFQGDLLIGAN
+231 EGLLAFQGDLLIGAN
-246 RRALQA
+246 RRALHA
-252 LALAATAL
+252 LGLAATAL
-260 GVYRYADVFDG
+260 GVYRYADVFEG
-271 DIERCPDATGRVHTR
+271 ELERCPDAAGRVQTR
-286 TGAVYHARLR
+286 AGATYHARLR
-296 MPRTRAPQPPAAPL
+296 WPRSRPPKSPVAPALPAVDAPRL
-310 SRAPGALAR
+310 PGVMR
-319 APAPSFDAAT
+319 APSFDAAT

-339 ADAGVSILLQGET
+339 SDAGVSILLQGET
-352 GVGKEVFARQIH
+352 GVGKEVFARQLH
-364 ARGQRAAG
+364 ERSKRATG

-388 SELFGYEDGAFT
+388 SELFGYEEGAFT

-423 IGDMPLLL
+423 IGDMPLTL

-453 PVDFTLVCATHRP
+453 LVDFALVCATHRP
-466 LAHEGPDAPV
+466 LAHEGADAPV

-486 YTVTLEPLRA
+486 YTVTLEPLRT

-504 RELWAAQGAGPALPP
+504 RGLWAAQGAGPVLPP
-519 AIEAVLAAYSWP
+519 TIEAILARYPWP
-531 GNYRQLASV
+531 GNYRQLAAV

-548 GPAGRVDADM
+548 GPSGMVDMDM

-563 RGAAS
+563 S
-568 AAKIEAIA
+568 
-576 SGVDT
+576 
-581 SGVATSGVATSGETT
+581 
-596 SGIATPGGDASRT
+596 
-609 ATTTLAPAG
+609 PAG
-618 GSGDLHAMT
+618 PRDAAAGSPLLSSEPSNLQSMT
-627 DAAIRAALAEH
+627 DAAIRDALASHE
-638 GGSVSR
+638 GNVSR

-649 GVHRSTVYRRG
+649 GVHRSTIYRR
-660 AAWGLARPK
+660 AAALGLLRLR

>member
-1 MASHSGRQTLTQ
+1 MATHSGRQTLTQ

-53 DLMTQGELREAQQRN
+53 ELMTQGELREAQQRN
-68 EALRRLSEPAIA
+68 EALRRMSEPAIA
-80 YLRRQAGGSG
+80 FLRRQAGGSG

-185 RDVRPDVL
+185 RDVRPEVL
-193 ALVRG
+193 ALVRE

-208 ESAYE
+208 EASHAQ
-213 PCTVLRLHADPA
+213 CAVLRLHADRA
-225 GLGQPG
+225 GLGLPG
-231 EALLAFQGDLLIGAN
+231 EALLAFQGDVLIGAN
-246 RRALQA
+246 RRALRA
-252 LALAATAL
+252 LGLAATAL
-260 GVYRYADVFDG
+260 GVYRYADVFEG
-271 DIERCPDATGRVHTR
+271 EIERCPDAAGRVHTR

-296 MPRTRAPQPPAAPL
+296 WPRSRAPQPPATPS
-310 SRAPGALAR
+310 SRPADAIAR
-319 APAPSFDAAT
+319 TATPSFDGAT
-329 LGALARAVHL
+329 LNALARAVHL

-352 GVGKEVFARQIH
+352 GVGKEVFARQMH
-364 ARGQRAAG
+364 ARGKRAAG

-388 SELFGYEDGAFT
+388 SELFGYEEGAFT

-453 PVDFTLVCATHRP
+453 QVDFTLVCATHRP
-466 LAHEGPDAPV
+466 LAHEGPEAPV

-496 RADRLELL
+496 RADRLALL
-504 RELWAAQGAGPALPP
+504 RDLWTAQGAGPALPP
-519 AIEAVLAAYSWP
+519 AIEAMLAAYSWP
-531 GNYRQLASV
+531 GNYRQLVSV

-563 RGAAS
+563 RGVASVGHVAGAAS
-568 AAKIEAIA
+568 DA
-576 SGVDT
+576 
-581 SGVATSGVATSGETT
+581 
-596 SGIATPGGDASRT
+596 IATPAASSCG
-609 ATTTLAPAG
+609 PA
-618 GSGDLHAMT
+618 DLHAMT
-627 DAAIRAALAEH
+627 DAAIRSALAAH

-649 GVHRSTVYRRG
+649 GVHRSTVYRRA

>member
-1 MASHSGRQTLTQ
+1 MASQSRQHALTQ

-23 VPGGMVAEPILRS
+23 VPGGIVAEPILRS

-53 DLMTQGELREAQQRN
+53 ELMTQGELREAQQRN
-68 EALRRLSEPAIA
+68 EALRRLSEPAMS

-108 TGFAHRASRVALMP
+108 SGFASRASRVALMP

-193 ALVRG
+193 ALVRA
-198 AVDRIEHQLF
+198 AVDVIEHRLF
-208 ESAYE
+208 EQAYE
-213 PCTVLRLHADPA
+213 HYTVLRLHDAPC
-225 GLGQPG
+225 GLGAPG
-231 EALLAFQGDLLIGAN
+231 EGLLAFQGDLLIGAN

-252 LALAATAL
+252 LGLAPTAL
-260 GVYRYADVFDG
+260 GVYRYADLFDG
-271 DIERCPDATGRVHTR
+271 ELERCPDTSGRVLAR
-286 TGAVYHARLR
+286 SGVGYHARLR
-296 MPRTRAPQPPAAPL
+296 QPRSRPPQPTAPALPAATVRP
-310 SRAPGALAR
+310 A
-319 APAPSFDAAT
+319 APSFDAAT
-329 LGALARAVHL
+329 LSALARAVHL
-339 ADAGVSILLQGET
+339 SDAGVSILLQGET
-352 GVGKEVFARQIH
+352 GVGKEVFARELH
-364 ARGQRAAG
+364 ARGKRAAG

-453 PVDFTLVCATHRP
+453 PVDFALVCATHRP
-466 LAHEGPDAPV
+466 LAHEGSDAPV

-496 RADRLELL
+496 RTDRLELL
-504 RELWAAQGAGPALPP
+504 RALWAAQGPGPVLPP
-519 AIEAVLAAYSWP
+519 SIEARLAAYSWP
-531 GNYRQLASV
+531 GNYRQLVAV

-548 GPAGRVDADM
+548 GPSGVVDVDM

-563 RGAAS
+563 LQSPAATRS
-568 AAKIEAIA
+568 PDGPTAPD
-576 SGVDT
+576 SGV
-581 SGVATSGVATSGETT
+581 
-596 SGIATPGGDASRT
+596 GGLQS
-609 ATTTLAPAG
+609 
-618 GSGDLHAMT
+618 MT
-627 DAAIRAALAEH
+627 DAAIRDALVAH
-638 GGSVSR
+638 GGNVSR

-649 GVHRSTVYRRG
+649 GVHRSTVYRRAG
-660 AAWGLARPK
+660 NVVVPRSR

>member
-1 MASHSGRQTLTQ
+1 MATHSRQQALTQ

-53 DLMTQGELREAQQRN
+53 ELMTQGELREAQQRN
-68 EALRRLSEPAIA
+68 EALRRMSDPAMSM
-80 YLRRQAGGSG
+80 LRRQAGGSG
-90 NLVILSDA
+90 SLVILSDA
-98 QGLVLDSDGD
+98 QGLVLDTDGD
-108 TGFAHRASRVALMP
+108 TGFAQRASRVALMP

-175 LGVLDLSSQA
+175 VGVLDLSSQA
-185 RDVRPDVL
+185 REIRPEML
-193 ALVRG
+193 ELVRA
-198 AVDRIEHQLF
+198 AVDLIEHNLF
-208 ESAYE
+208 EQAYE
-213 PCTVLRLHADPA
+213 QHAVLRLHTDHS
-225 GLGQPG
+225 GLGMPG
-231 EALLAFQGDLLIGAN
+231 EGLLAFDGDRLVGAN

-252 LALAATAL
+252 LGLAPTAL
-260 GVYRYADVFDG
+260 GVYRYADVFEG
-271 DIERCPDATGRVHTR
+271 DIERCPDAAGRVQAR
-286 TGAVYHARLR
+286 SGAVYHARLR
-296 MPRTRAPQPPAAPL
+296 WPRSRARQAPAPALPPVAATRPAAPN
-310 SRAPGALAR
+310 
-319 APAPSFDAAT
+319 FDAAT

-339 ADAGVSILLQGET
+339 SDAGVAILLQGET
-352 GVGKEVFARQIH
+352 GVGKEVFARQLH
-364 ARGQRAAG
+364 ARGKRAAG

-423 IGDMPLLL
+423 IGDMPLML

-453 PVDFTLVCATHRP
+453 PVDFALVCATHRP
-466 LAHEGPDAPV
+466 LAHEGQDAPV

-496 RADRLELL
+496 RPDRLELL
-504 RELWAAQGAGPALPP
+504 RGLWAAHGAGPVLPP
-519 AIEAVLAAYSWP
+519 DIEAILEAYPWP
-531 GNYRQLASV
+531 GNYRQMVAV

-548 GPAGRVDADM
+548 GPAGVVDADM
-558 LPAEL
+558 LPADI
-563 RGAAS
+563 RGAQAAAS
-568 AAKIEAIA
+568 SPE
-576 SGVDT
+576 
-581 SGVATSGVATSGETT
+581 
-596 SGIATPGGDASRT
+596 
-609 ATTTLAPAG
+609 
-618 GSGDLHAMT
+618 SGDPASLQGLT
-627 DAAIRAALAEH
+627 DAAIRAALAAH
-638 GGSVSR
+638 GGNVSR

-649 GVHRSTVYRRG
+649 GLHRSTLYRR
-660 AAWGLARPK
+660 AAAMASPRARQDAD

>member
-1 MASHSGRQTLTQ
+1 MATHSRQHALTQ

-53 DLMTQGELREAQQRN
+53 ELMTQGELREAQQRN
-68 EALRRLSEPAIA
+68 EALRRMSEPAMSL
-80 YLRRQAGGSG
+80 LRGQAGGSG
-90 NLVILSDA
+90 SLVILSDA
-98 QGLVLDSDGD
+98 QGLVLDSGGD
-108 TGFAHRASRVALMP
+108 MEFAQRASRVALMP

-164 AVPITDSEGRT
+164 AVPISDGEGRT

-185 RDVRPDVL
+185 RELRPDVL
-193 ALVRG
+193 ELVRA
-198 AVDRIEHQLF
+198 AVDLIEHRLF
-208 ESAYE
+208 EQAYE
-213 PCTVLRLHADPA
+213 QQAVLRLHAHHS
-225 GLGQPG
+225 GLGLPG
-231 EALLAFQGDLLIGAN
+231 EGLLAFEGDLLVGAN
-246 RRALQA
+246 RCALQA
-252 LALAATAL
+252 LGLAPTAL

-271 DIERCPDATGRVHTR
+271 DIERCPDAAGRVQAR
-286 TGAVYHARLR
+286 SGAVYHARLR
-296 MPRTRAPQPPAAPL
+296 WPRSRARQAPALPALPPADA
-310 SRAPGALAR
+310 AR
-319 APAPSFDAAT
+319 PAGPNFDAET

-339 ADAGVSILLQGET
+339 SDAGVSILLQGET
-352 GVGKEVFARQIH
+352 GVGKEVFARQLH
-364 ARGQRAAG
+364 ARGRRAAG

-423 IGDMPLLL
+423 IGDMPLIL

-453 PVDFTLVCATHRP
+453 PVDFALVCATHRP

-504 RELWAAQGAGPALPP
+504 R
-519 AIEAVLAAYSWP
+519 
-531 GNYRQLASV
+531 
-540 LRTLHVLA
+540 
-548 GPAGRVDADM
+548 GR
-558 LPAEL
+558 
-563 RGAAS
+563 
-568 AAKIEAIA
+568 
-576 SGVDT
+576 
-581 SGVATSGVATSGETT
+581 
-596 SGIATPGGDASRT
+596 
-609 ATTTLAPAG
+609 
-618 GSGDLHAMT
+618 
-627 DAAIRAALAEH
+627 
-638 GGSVSR
+638 
-644 AARAL
+644 
-649 GVHRSTVYRRG
+649 
-660 AAWGLARPK
+660 

>member
-1 MASHSGRQTLTQ
+1 MATQSRQHALTQ

-23 VPGGMVAEPILRS
+23 VPGGVVAEPILRS

-53 DLMTQGELREAQQRN
+53 ELMTQGELREAQQRN
-68 EALRRLSEPAIA
+68 EALRRLSEPAMSL
-80 YLRRQAGGSG
+80 LRRQAGGSG
-90 NLVILSDA
+90 GLVILSDA

-108 TGFAHRASRVALMP
+108 TGFAERASRVALMP

-175 LGVLDLSSQA
+175 LGVLDLSSAA
-185 RDVRPDVL
+185 RDLRPDVL
-193 ALVRG
+193 ELVRA
-198 AVDRIEHQLF
+198 AVDLIEHRLF
-208 ESAYE
+208 EQAYE
-213 PCTVLRLHADPA
+213 QHAVLRLHVDRS
-225 GLGQPG
+225 GLGAPG
-231 EALLAFQGDLLIGAN
+231 EGLLAFQGDLLIGAN

-252 LALAATAL
+252 LGLAPTAL

-271 DIERCPDATGRVHTR
+271 DMERCPDAAGRVQAR
-286 TGAVYHARLR
+286 SGAVYHARLR
-296 MPRTRAPQPPAAPL
+296 WPRARAPQAPARPALPPAAG
-310 SRAPGALAR
+310 SR
-319 APAPSFDAAT
+319 PAEPSFDAAT

-339 ADAGVSILLQGET
+339 SDAGVSILLQGET
-352 GVGKEVFARQIH
+352 GVGKEVFARQLH
-364 ARGQRAAG
+364 ARSKRACG

-423 IGDMPLLL
+423 IGDMPLML

-453 PVDFTLVCATHRP
+453 SVDFALVCATHRP

-504 RELWAAQGAGPALPP
+504 RGLWAAQGAGPVLP
-519 AIEAVLAAYSWP
+519 AEIEAILANYSWP
-531 GNYRQLASV
+531 GNYRQLVAV

-548 GPAGRVDADM
+548 GPAGVVEADM
-558 LPAEL
+558 LPADI
-563 RGAAS
+563 RGAAAS
-568 AAKIEAIA
+568 PPAA
-576 SGVDT
+576 
-581 SGVATSGVATSGETT
+581 
-596 SGIATPGGDASRT
+596 GGDA
-609 ATTTLAPAG
+609 PAN
-618 GSGDLHAMT
+618 LQAMT
-627 DAAIRAALAEH
+627 DAAIRDALAAH
-638 GGSVSR
+638 SGNVSR

-649 GVHRSTVYRRG
+649 GVHRSTLYRRAAALG
-660 AAWGLARPK
+660 APRAR